1 MWFYCIWI
9 YGEVSSR
16 NFVNVVLLYLDLWR
30 GFVKDFVNVVPLYLD
45 QWRGFVKEF
54 RQCGSIVFGSMER
67 FRQGF
72 RQCGSIVFGSMERF
86 RQGISSMWF
95 RCSWIYGEISYCSC
109 DQCARVAQI

>member
-45 QWRGFVKEF
+45 QWRGFVKGF
-54 RQCGSIVFGSMER
+54 RQCGSVVVGSMER
-67 FRQGF
+67 FR
-72 RQCGSIVFGSMERF
+72 IVVV
-86 RQGISSMWF
+86 INVHVWHKYKIAT
-95 RCSWIYGEISYCSC
+95 C
-109 DQCARVAQI
+109 